1 MRVKKMEDLP
11 PHNRLFEMM
20 AFSGTFL
27 PVYDGINITYYK
39 IYRQADITPPDGY
52 KCHYIEY
59 SPQGTPEPTELTGT
73 AAKIMLMRELI
84 KNFGVGGQVDS
95 GINKN
100 ISAEIKSMYEPK
112 EIPKVVKRSNYI
124 EEKFIIQK
132 LALC

>member
-1 MRVKKMEDLP
+1 MKVKKMEDLP
-11 PHNRLFEMM
+11 PHNILFEQM

-27 PVYDGINITYYK
+27 PVYDGVNITYYK
-39 IYRQADITPPDGY
+39 RYRQADITPPEGY
-52 KCHYIEY
+52 KVPYVDCNGE
-59 SPQGTPEPTELTGT
+59 PELLRGT
-73 AAKIMLMRELI
+73 AAKIMLMREI
-84 KNFGVGGQVDS
+84 IDKIGVGGQVDS